1 MEKSLSTVNDK
12 WIKASVLAGLWAGI
26 EIIAG
31 SFLHNLRIPFSGT
44 FLTLISI
51 ILIVG
56 FFQIWPVFGIIWRA
70 GLITALMKS
79 ISPSAVILGPMI
91 AIAME
96 GFIMEVVIRVAGRN
110 PAGYMAAGM
119 FTLMGALV
127 HKIVRLFLLFGLDIF
142 RIYEEM
148 FIFATQKLGF
158 MHARPGPVIMALFIT
173 YAALGALAAL
183 SGYLLGRRARRE
195 QDGGMAL
202 PLEPGKQPWE
212 KPDADVKYSTFF
224 LVLLV
229 VVIPLLLFALSN
241 LTLKPALMVTLPW
254 FLFIFWRYRFAM
266 RQLKKWLFW
275 MQLGVILVLAWFF
288 SESSGSGLEG
298 KLTALAGGFIMIL
311 RALVVVTGFAALS
324 TELRAPLMQKL
335 FYRSGFR
342 QLYLSVTQAFGI
354 LPMVVS
360 DLATPA
366 EFIKNPA
373 RSIAVSLRHVN
384 SWHLHLIRQQDEKKS
399 KLQK

>member
-384 SWHLHLIRQQDEKKS
+384 SWHLHLIRQQEENKFRE
-399 KLQK
+399 